1 MPPSHLRLHTLEA
14 KFIILSS
21 DKGVDR
27 SPSICQDSQVLGT
40 IPSARNLSK
49 TVDRKVSNSPP
60 NPLQEALMT
69 PSNSTTKRP
78 LKIYLYY
85 FFICMYLPV
94 CDYTQ
99 PELLAAV
106 AQLPL

>member
-1 MPPSHLRLHTLEA
+1 MPPSHLRLHPLEA

-27 SPSICQDSQVLGT
+27 SSSICQDSQVLGT
-40 IPSARNLSK
+40 IPSTGNPSE

-60 NPLQEALMT
+60 NPLQEALIT
-69 PSNSTTKRP
+69 PSNSTTKLP
-78 LKIYLYY
+78 LKIFFNY
-85 FFICMYLPV
+85 FFIYVYLPV